1 MHLGIHQTEEERE
14 KKKEIQS
21 KPEKQVQ
28 FQQNS

>member
-1 MHLGIHQTEEERE
+1 MHLSIHQTEVERE
-14 KKKEIQS
+14 EIQS